1 MGEGRSVLGQLGG
14 PRGSPQD
21 PPPAGSAVAP
31 GARVPGRVSG
41 PLLGGGRARVGGWC
55 PPDHDSPVPSG
66 RTQQFVRPRTCF
78 VKRVFLR
85 DASYAERWA
94 ARPPSPHG
102 VWAMP
107 SLPRSPWDQPAAELV
122 TTLGGL

>member
-14 PRGSPQD
+14 PRRSPQD

-66 RTQQFVRPRTCF
+66 RTQQFVCPRTCF
-78 VKRVFLR
+78 VKRVFLPR
-85 DASYAERWA
+85 CVVCGAVGSVPA
-94 ARPPSPHG
+94 HG